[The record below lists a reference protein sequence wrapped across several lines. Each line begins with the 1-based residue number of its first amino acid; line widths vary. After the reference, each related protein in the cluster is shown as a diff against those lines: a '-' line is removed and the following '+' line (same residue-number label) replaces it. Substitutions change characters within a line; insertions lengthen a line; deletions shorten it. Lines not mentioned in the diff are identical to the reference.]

1 MHLRKVLLKIKKNVK
16 AFTLLNTSGIYYVS
30 SNNAAFSSPVLLQS
44 SEEWMERRAAARL
57 DDTGTPSETESE
69 DEPIL
74 YRDTLPD
81 QGVITPPSGFASPGA
96 DPNPQ
101 NLVRSHSWYFIGF
114 LLETESERT
123 TCIMKIDT
131 VLFPGRALHTK
142 M

>member
-1 MHLRKVLLKIKKNVK
+1 MNLFFYILTLLFFFLLWIKFLNAPKKSVIEKQVEKDVK
-16 AFTLLNTSGIYYVS
+16 MFMLLNTLGIYYIS
-30 SNNAAFSSPVLLQS
+30 SNNAAFSFPVLLQS

-81 QGVITPPSGFASPGA
+81 QGVITPPSGFVSPGA

-101 NLVRSHSWYFIGF
+101 NLVRSHS
-114 LLETESERT
+114 
-123 TCIMKIDT
+123 
-131 VLFPGRALHTK
+131 
-142 M
+142 

>member
-1 MHLRKVLLKIKKNVK
+1 MNAPKKSVLEKQVEKDVK
-16 AFTLLNTSGIYYVS
+16 MFMLLNTLGIYYIS
-30 SNNAAFSSPVLLQS
+30 SNNAAFSFPVLLQS
-44 SEEWMERRAAARL
+44 SEEWMERRTAARL

-101 NLVRSHSWYFIGF
+101 NLVRSHS
-114 LLETESERT
+114 
-123 TCIMKIDT
+123 
-131 VLFPGRALHTK
+131 
-142 M
+142 

>member
-1 MHLRKVLLKIKKNVK
+1 MCKVLIKSLWICFFIFLLFYFLCFIEFLKFLSAPKKSVIEKQIKKNVK
-16 AFTLLNTSGIYYVS
+16 VSILLNTSGIYYVS
-30 SNNAAFSSPVLLQS
+30 SNNAAFSFPVLLQS
-44 SEEWMERRAAARL
+44 SEEWMERRAVARL

-101 NLVRSHSWYFIGF
+101 NLVRSHS
-114 LLETESERT
+114 
-123 TCIMKIDT
+123 
-131 VLFPGRALHTK
+131 
-142 M
+142 

>member
-1 MHLRKVLLKIKKNVK
+1 MKYSRYLLCI
-16 AFTLLNTSGIYYVS
+16 S
-30 SNNAAFSSPVLLQS
+30 SNNAAFSSRVLLQS

-96 DPNPQ
+96 DPNAQ
-101 NLVRSHSWYFIGF
+101 NLVRSHS
-114 LLETESERT
+114 
-123 TCIMKIDT
+123 
-131 VLFPGRALHTK
+131 
-142 M
+142 

>member
-30 SNNAAFSSPVLLQS
+30 SNNVAFSLPVLLQS

-101 NLVRSHSWYFIGF
+101 NLVRSHS
-114 LLETESERT
+114 
-123 TCIMKIDT
+123 
-131 VLFPGRALHTK
+131 
-142 M
+142 